1 MSKIHEFIASFTTE
15 KIFYIKIKNNYYLD
29 YSPVTDA
36 VNQIEI
42 PSYSFGLPLG
52 SLKNNKFYTTLALL
66 EILAEKSNKK
76 LIVDSTKIEWLFL
89 CGRDIFKESV
99 TAPNEGLFLVQNYN
113 DENLGLCYVNR
124 RKKEIK
130 NIIDRGD
137 FLRRER

>member
-52 SLKNNKFYTTLALL
+52 SLKNT
-66 EILAEKSNKK
+66 
-76 LIVDSTKIEWLFL
+76 
-89 CGRDIFKESV
+89 
-99 TAPNEGLFLVQNYN
+99 
-113 DENLGLCYVNR
+113 YVAVC
-124 RKKEIK
+124 RKVI
-130 NIIDRGD
+130 NIITATT
-137 FLRRER
+137 FTE